1 MAYRDLVRGW
11 HEGVL
16 AVDKGDW
23 ESALKIFSS
32 IEEPSARIC
41 FNIGCV
47 HLLTGNLEGAVQA
60 FDQTVTKD
68 NRLAVGFFQRG
79 FVCLQLD
86 KYEEALYDSRMALT
100 LLRYNP
106 FIDYKQLGLRHM
118 LYAWEVLYNIAAAQC
133 RLGQWQEAKV
143 TLENAIIQRP
153 EGRTVSLDLALKR
166 IQEHLFLDPMQIP
179 AGELFRPR
187 KKEVEQLDSKDFLG
201 KPKVI
206 SSVIPNDEYIGFEPL
221 RPQTKG
227 FYKPSVDAVQ
237 DCDSGY
243 YRVLGHY
250 YPKDS
255 EEVALKAS
263 SLVFVLTKD
272 TDGWATVIHNGQKLC
287 VPTSLLEP
295 VHAPKADKWKI
306 NNGIPLPPDKVP
318 PSRPHLKQKD
328 KQQPGSTEGEGINA
342 DDDNSQT
349 NFMQVPLS
357 PKEAFFTVDGTILL
371 KVHCSYTIAVQ
382 VSEAL
387 SLSDL
392 RSLLKEKFCQDAEH
406 GKLSYRHSST
416 GELIAVSGEEDLGK
430 MWQQVM
436 DGKLTLWCQGPDSC
450 SDRPVLY
457 QMVAEYRYIAEGP
470 EDLEFNEGD
479 TLDILAEVNEDWLEG
494 RCNGKIGIFPKCF
507 AVRASTDPA
516 QP

>member
-118 LYAWEVLYNIAAAQC
+118 LYAWE
-133 RLGQWQEAKV
+133 
-143 TLENAIIQRP
+143 
-153 EGRTVSLDLALKR
+153 
-166 IQEHLFLDPMQIP
+166 EHLFLDPMQIP